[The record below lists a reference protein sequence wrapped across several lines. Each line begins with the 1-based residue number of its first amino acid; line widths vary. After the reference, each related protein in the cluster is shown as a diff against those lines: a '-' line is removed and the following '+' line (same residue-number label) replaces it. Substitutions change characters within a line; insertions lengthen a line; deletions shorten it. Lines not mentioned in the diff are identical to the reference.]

1 MNIFNFKLFITAS
14 KHTRLKY
21 NSHVI
26 AFYHVILKIQIIRNR
41 TIYKIIEILFFI
53 RNNNIRNTAYSFR
66 WNMRTIQTI
75 LLNIRKGCISPFYI
89 QAFRIRNVS
98 TPFILQ
104 SLIFGQKQFLRS
116 IFAKVYVLLPTLN
129 VQYGNWSI
137 SVLVGAS

>member
-1 MNIFNFKLFITAS
+1 MNIFNLKLFAS

-21 NSHVI
+21 NSHSI
-26 AFYHVILKIQIIRNR
+26 ALYQTILKVQIFGNR
-41 TIYKIIEILFFI
+41 AIYKIIEILFFI
-53 RNNNIRNTAYSFR
+53 RNNNIRNTTYPFGI
-66 WNMRTIQTI
+66 NIRTIQTI
-75 LLNIRKGCISPFYI
+75 LLNIRKGYISPFYI
-89 QAFRIRNVS
+89 QAVRIRNVS

-116 IFAKVYVLLPTLN
+116 IFAKVYILLPTLN